1 MNVIIVGAGGTARE
15 LLAGLSDHWDIT
27 AVDRHEDRLERAT
40 KVRDIETI
48 VGDGSSRVILQRA
61 GLDAA
66 DAVLAVSDDDDVNL
80 EVCRLAVEAGVAEIA
95 AVARDPERLQEYRD
109 LDVPAFSRAR
119 LTARRLEMQVE
130 PRRVTRAA
138 FADGRAEAIEFKIT
152 PDAPV
157 VNRALRDLASERW
170 LVAAVLRDGSLIVP
184 HGNTVLRA
192 NDLVTVV
199 GAAADY
205 SAIVELF
212 TSGQARFPLDFGR
225 TILTVCDDPAQVDG
239 HVSEAAA
246 LVHSSAAETL
256 MVIHDD
262 PAAHPDQEDRHRI
275 DEIVRRLGGLAAGI
289 DLQTRPAHAPS
300 KDLASVAT
308 AEGAGVV
315 VLPTPSNRSHGSMT
329 RPRYATTLLKQTGA
343 PVLMA
348 RGTHPYRCVM
358 APARDSP
365 AGMAGERAAI
375 DIAALGTTGLRA
387 VAIVPPPYLGGAGSS
402 DVARRSIARF
412 REEAAVHGLSLEG
425 EIVEGNPVREIAAA
439 TDGVELVVIGVQ
451 ARSRSSRAFAR
462 HLARRLDV
470 SLMLIPEAVAT
481 S

>member
-1 MNVIIVGAGGTARE
+1 MKAIIVGSGGTARE

-27 AVDRHEDRLERAT
+27 AVDRHEDRLERAA

-109 LDVPAFSRAR
+109 LEVPAFSRAR

-138 FADGRAEAIEFKIT
+138 FADGRAEAIEFRIT

-157 VNRALRDLASERW
+157 VNRALRDLASDRW

-184 HGNTVLRA
+184 HGDTVLHP

-199 GAAADY
+199 GAASDY

-225 TILTVCDDPAQVDG
+225 KVVTVCDDVAQIEG

-246 LVHSSAAETL
+246 FVHSSAAETL
-256 MVIHDD
+256 FVVHDD
-262 PAAHPDQEDRHRI
+262 PAAHPDHEDRHRI
-275 DEIVRRLGGLAAGI
+275 DEIVRRLGGLASGI
-289 DLQTRPAHAPS
+289 DLQTRPAHAPT
-300 KDLASVAT
+300 KDLVEIAT
-308 AEGAGVV
+308 REGAGLV
-315 VLPTPSNRSHGSMT
+315 VLPTPSAASRGSMT
-329 RPRYATTLLKQTGA
+329 HPRYATTLLRQSGV

-348 RGTHPYRCVM
+348 RGSHPYRCIM
-358 APARDSP
+358 ASARDSS

-387 VAIVPPPYLGGAGSS
+387 VAVIPPPYLGGQGSK
-402 DVARRSIARF
+402 DVARHALARI
-412 REEAAVHGLSLEG
+412 REEAAVHGLSVDG
-425 EIVEGNPVREIAAA
+425 EMLEGNPVREIAAA
-439 TDGVELVVIGVQ
+439 TNGVDLVVIGVQ
-451 ARSRSSRAFAR
+451 TQSRTSRSFVR
-462 HLARRLDV
+462 HLAHRLDV
-470 SLMLIPEAVAT
+470 SLMLIPETTPV